1 MATKKELETKV
12 NLLRKE
18 LELFRSGGRV
28 IDVVYP
34 NVEKLVQWEEMK
46 YSLRSLEKNLVGVK
60 FRVWIVGDLPEWI
73 NADEVLF
80 IPVELTGL
88 TPRIDILHKHL
99 AVINHPDINEE
110 YFWMNDDIYLVN
122 KVMVTDMCLPV
133 VVNDIE
139 SNQQRFDRNTAWGID
154 NLRTLKLLKQEG
166 LPTLNY
172 AAHIPHRFEKTKV
185 RSLIEKYNMLADPIV
200 LEQIYYNYW
209 FRDFLPYWDTLDLK
223 NNQGFCINRPFPN
236 QHNLRAQL
244 RVKKYMNNGEA
255 GMTAEVQKVIMEL
268 FPDKS
273 GFEK

>member
-12 NLLRKE
+12 KMLRKE

-88 TPRIDILHKHL
+88 TPRLDILHKHL

-122 KVMVTDMCLPV
+122 KVMVADMCLPV
-133 VVNDIE
+133 AVNDIDG
-139 SNQQRFDRNTAWGID
+139 NRQRFDRNTAWGID
-154 NLRTLKLLKQEG
+154 NLRTLSLLKQEG

-236 QHNLRAQL
+236 QYNLRAQL
-244 RVKKYMNNGEA
+244 KVKKYMNNGEA
-255 GMTAEVQKVIMEL
+255 GMNDEIKMVIMEL